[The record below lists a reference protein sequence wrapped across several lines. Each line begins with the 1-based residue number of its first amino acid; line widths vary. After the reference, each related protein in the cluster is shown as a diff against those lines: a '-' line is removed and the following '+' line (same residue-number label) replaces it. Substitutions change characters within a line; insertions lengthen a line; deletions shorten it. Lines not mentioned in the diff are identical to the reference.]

1 MKCHSV
7 WKKRHKYLLQR
18 SILQGEYSVKLEM
31 SNCTVEDKGT
41 YKLIA
46 KNEKGEAQSQ
56 TVTITEIPGNAPA
69 IAEKLQSVVSQIWF
83 FRNLSKFECQY
94 LRIFFSIIFAHIH
107 AGNSMLSPVVSR
119 FLTCWGSIFYIFRQ

>member
-1 MKCHSV
+1 MPLCLKE
-7 WKKRHKYLLQR
+7 KTQAYT
-18 SILQGEYSVKLEM
+18 SIYCNDLFKQGEYSVKLEM

-69 IAEKLQSVVSQIWF
+69 IEEKLQSVVSQN
-83 FRNLSKFECQY
+83 RYLHNLSKFECQY
-94 LRIFFSIIFAHIH
+94 LQVFFRIIFVQTHP
-107 AGNSMLSPVVSR
+107 GSRMLSPLVSR
-119 FLTCWGSIFYIFRQ
+119 FLTC

>member
-1 MKCHSV
+1 MPLCLKEKTQVYTNIYCNDLFV
-7 WKKRHKYLLQR
+7 
-18 SILQGEYSVKLEM
+18 QGEYSVKLEM

-69 IAEKLQSVVSQIWF
+69 IEEKLQSVVSQN
-83 FRNLSKFECQY
+83 RYLHNLSKF
-94 LRIFFSIIFAHIH
+94 
-107 AGNSMLSPVVSR
+107 
-119 FLTCWGSIFYIFRQ
+119 

>member
-1 MKCHSV
+1 
-7 WKKRHKYLLQR
+7 
-18 SILQGEYSVKLEM
+18 M

-69 IAEKLQSVVSQIWF
+69 IEEKLQSVVCQN
-83 FRNLSKFECQY
+83 RYLHNLSKF
-94 LRIFFSIIFAHIH
+94 
-107 AGNSMLSPVVSR
+107 
-119 FLTCWGSIFYIFRQ
+119 

>member
-1 MKCHSV
+1 MRELKV
-7 WKKRHKYLLQR
+7 WNATLFERKDT
-18 SILQGEYSVKLEM
+18 SIYCNDLFLQGEYSVKLEM

-83 FRNLSKFECQY
+83 FRNLSKLECQS

-107 AGNSMLSPVVSR
+107 AGSSML
-119 FLTCWGSIFYIFRQ
+119 LQ